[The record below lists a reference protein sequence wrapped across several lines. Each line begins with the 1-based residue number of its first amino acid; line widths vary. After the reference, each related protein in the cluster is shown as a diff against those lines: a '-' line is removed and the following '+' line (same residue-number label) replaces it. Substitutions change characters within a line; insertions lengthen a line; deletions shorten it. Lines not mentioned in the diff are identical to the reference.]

1 MTSEQRRVVLT
12 LGFCGLVSAADN
24 WFVSPALP
32 AIAQTLAVAP
42 SVVAVILTA
51 YLVPYGAL
59 QSVCGAIGDRVGRV
73 RLLRVIVAGLAV
85 GTLVCALAPS
95 LPALVAARILTGCFA
110 AGIIS
115 VSQALVGDVVSA
127 EDRAA
132 AVGLLMG
139 VTFTGQGL
147 SAGLGGIIT
156 ELVGW
161 RAAFVCFGVLAVV
174 AWLGVMR
181 LRGVGEREAAAALIG
196 GCALL
201 AFARGARRQALL
213 GDI

>member
-59 QSVCGAIGDRVGRV
+59 QPVCGAIGDRVGRV

-95 LPALVAARILTGCFA
+95 LPALVAARILTG
-110 AGIIS
+110 
-115 VSQALVGDVVSA
+115 
-127 EDRAA
+127 
-132 AVGLLMG
+132 
-139 VTFTGQGL
+139 
-147 SAGLGGIIT
+147 
-156 ELVGW
+156 
-161 RAAFVCFGVLAVV
+161 
-174 AWLGVMR
+174 
-181 LRGVGEREAAAALIG
+181 
-196 GCALL
+196 
-201 AFARGARRQALL
+201 
-213 GDI
+213 